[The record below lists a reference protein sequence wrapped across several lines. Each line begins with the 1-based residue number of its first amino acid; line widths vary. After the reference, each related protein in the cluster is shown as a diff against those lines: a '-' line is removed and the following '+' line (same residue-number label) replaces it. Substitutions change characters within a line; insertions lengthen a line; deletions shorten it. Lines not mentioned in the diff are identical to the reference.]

1 MLTSLR
7 GGSPCSSS
15 PLPSWQLGEQGGS
28 ETACGSPPTPPPL
41 PLLLPQVART
51 LMVTHIPKE
60 ITDPSLIIKHFQ

>member
-1 MLTSLR
+1 MLTCLW
-7 GGSPCSSS
+7 GGSWCPSS
-15 PLPSWQLGEQGGS
+15 LLGGQGGS
-28 ETACGSPPTPPPL
+28 VISCRSILQIFL